1 MLYMILLFVYM
12 EDLDKALK
20 ILRIKDRSFE
30 ELEWLSDYLMCLEDY
45 RNYAKNLSQILLMQL
60 VRNFSLAFV
69 KRKQRVFRKGE
80 PALMWFLV
88 LDGELEVY
96 NTLKNENKLIF
107 RVAKGKQIG
116 EREVLRNK
124 TYSNSCFP
132 SRNTWLLCLT
142 QKDFVSLLGDDLNTR
157 LAVMRNFVH
166 SCLPHM
172 NSYSWG
178 FKEKIGYLFSLTD
191 FRREE
196 TVVSKDD
203 LDDKLYFV
211 FDGEVAVFTECEN
224 KAKNVVKLGKG
235 MCFAEECTLMNK
247 PCLYNIRVSSER
259 AIIASIRRSEMFM
272 LPDETLDS
280 LKKNLQDKVKSRKNL
295 LVSRITIRSNTSAN
309 ASPDFRSANR
319 QAREKLINYIIRNKP
334 CTPKR
339 ILSISRVR
347 NKTFKEH
354 LEVLR
359 DCSPR
364 RLKITSGF
372 TTYREFKK
380 KRENSLPLL

>member
-1 MLYMILLFVYM
+1 M
-12 EDLDKALK
+12 EELDKALK
-20 ILRIKDRSFE
+20 VLRNKDRTFE
-30 ELEWLSDYLMCLEDY
+30 ELEWLSEYLMCLEDY
-45 RNYAKNLSQILLMQL
+45 RNYARNLSQVLIIQL
-60 VRNFSLAFV
+60 VRNFTLAFV
-69 KRKQRVFRKGE
+69 KRKQKVFRKGE

-88 LDGELEVY
+88 LDGELEIS
-96 NTLKNENKLIF
+96 NTLKNENKLVC
-107 RVAKGKQIG
+107 RVTKGKQIG

-124 TYSNSCFP
+124 VYSNSCFP
-132 SRNTWLLCLT
+132 SRNTWLLCLA
-142 QKDFVSLLGDDLNTR
+142 QKDFVSLLGDELNTR
-157 LAVMRNFVH
+157 LMIIRNFVH
-166 SCLPHM
+166 SYLPHLHL
-172 NSYSWG
+172 YSPG
-178 FKEKIGYLFSLTD
+178 FKEKVGYLFTLKEY
-191 FRREE
+191 RREE
-196 TVVSKDD
+196 TVVNKDD

-211 FDGEVAVFTECEN
+211 FDGEVAVFTEHEN
-224 KAKNVVKLGKG
+224 RAKNVVKLGKG
-235 MCFAEECTLMNK
+235 MCFAEECTLLNK
-247 PCLYNIRVSSER
+247 PCLFNIRVSSER
-259 AIIASIRRSEMFM
+259 AVIASIRRSEMYM

-295 LVSRITIRSNTSAN
+295 LFSGVTVRNNNSAN

-319 QAREKLINYIIRNKP
+319 QAREKLISYIIRNKP

-364 RLKITSGF
+364 RIKITSGF